1 MSTLPATMRA
11 AVLHGIGDLRI
22 EDRARPA
29 VGESE
34 VLLQVAVVGVCGSD
48 LHFYTDGRSGSAA
61 VAGPTVLGHEFSG
74 RIIAVG
80 AGVPTSRIGERVAV
94 EPGTP
99 CGLCQPCTVDAYNH
113 CERIRF
119 VGAATID
126 GAMQEYLAVPARSA
140 YPVPDHVSDAAAAM
154 IEPFSVAV
162 HAVGRAPT
170 GRAEQVLVS
179 GAGPIGHLVAQLA
192 HRRGAASVWLVDPN
206 GDRLARARPPIRT
219 ATPEE
224 WAATGRRVD
233 VAFEC
238 SGSREGSR
246 TALASLRYEGSL
258 VIVGVGPRTLELP
271 MDAIQEGEL
280 TITGSHRYRHTW
292 PEAIQLVAR
301 AEIDLDA
308 LITHTFPLEEAAA
321 ALNVTRTDPAAL
333 KAVLRL

>member
-1 MSTLPATMRA
+1 MRA

-22 EDRARPA
+22 EDRTRPA
-29 VGESE
+29 VGASE
-34 VLLQVAVVGVCGSD
+34 VLLQVMVVGVCGSD
-48 LHFYTDGRSGSAA
+48 LHFYEEGRSGSAV

-74 RIIAVG
+74 RIIGVG
-80 AGVPTSRIGERVAV
+80 TGVPTSRIGERVAV

-99 CGLCQPCTVDAYNH
+99 CGSCQACTVDAYNH

-126 GAMQEYLAVPARSA
+126 GAMQEYITVPAGSA
-140 YPVPDHVSDAAAAM
+140 YPVPAPVSDAAAAM
-154 IEPFSVAV
+154 IEPLSVAV
-162 HAVGRAPT
+162 HAVGRAPI
-170 GRAEQVLVS
+170 GPAQHVLVS

-206 GDRLARARPPIRT
+206 RDRLAHAHDPIRI
-219 ATPEE
+219 ATPDE
-224 WAATGRRVD
+224 WAAGGRRVD

-238 SGSREGSR
+238 SGSPNGL
-246 TALASLRYEGSL
+246 TAALTSLRYEASL

-292 PEAIQLVAR
+292 PEAIQMVAR
-301 AEIDLDA
+301 ADVDLDA
-308 LITHTFPLEEAAA
+308 LITHTFPLDDAAA
-321 ALNVTRTDPAAL
+321 ALRVTRTENAAL
-333 KAVLRL
+333 KAVIRL